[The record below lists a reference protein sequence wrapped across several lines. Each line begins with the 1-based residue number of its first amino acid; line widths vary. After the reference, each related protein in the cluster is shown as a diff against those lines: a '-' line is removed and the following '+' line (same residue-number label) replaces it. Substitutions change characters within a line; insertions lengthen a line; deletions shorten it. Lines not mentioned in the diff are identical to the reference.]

1 MKNIS
6 KLNINK
12 IVDNL
17 YITGMVNK
25 LFEDIANYGE
35 GEIEAKVLMESL
47 IKEEKGKSII
57 SDIIDE
63 YKLAP
68 KFLFTFGTG
77 IGAFIGPVTSLL
89 EGSGIN
95 ISEQDVYLL
104 VITAVAILLN
114 ETNVSGLIQKLKE
127 EGLYSSLESV
137 KNYIKSVTDLVNGV
151 TRKVLG
157 VSYSLAD
164 ILAFTSLLIPV
175 TNMLN
180 TMIETHGLTMGNFS
194 LMIKGILLSMAVY
207 GVKHI
212 LKRIKNKISN

>member
-35 GEIEAKVLMESL
+35 GEIEAKVLVESI
-47 IKEEKGKSII
+47 IKEEKDKSII

-89 EGSGIN
+89 EGSGMN
-95 ISEQDVYLL
+95 VSEHDVYLL

-137 KNYIKSVTDLVNGV
+137 KDYITSVTDLVNGV
-151 TRKVLG
+151 TRRVLG

-164 ILAFTSLLIPV
+164 ILAFTSLLVPL

-180 TMIETHGLTMGNFS
+180 TMIETHGLTLGNFN
-194 LMIKGILLSMAVY
+194 LMKKGILLSMAVY
-207 GVKHI
+207 SVKHI

>member
-89 EGSGIN
+89 EGSGIS

>member
-35 GEIEAKVLMESL
+35 GEIEAKVLIESI

-95 ISEQDVYLL
+95 ISENSVYLL
-104 VITAVAILLN
+104 VITAIAILLN

>member
-35 GEIEAKVLMESL
+35 GEIEAKVLVESI

-89 EGSGIN
+89 EGSGIS

-127 EGLYSSLESV
+127 EGLYSSLESG

>member
-89 EGSGIN
+89 EGSGMN
-95 ISEQDVYLL
+95 VSEHDVYLL

-137 KNYIKSVTDLVNGV
+137 KDYITSVTDLVNGV
-151 TRKVLG
+151 TRRVLG

-164 ILAFTSLLIPV
+164 ILAFTSLLIPL

-180 TMIETHGLTMGNFS
+180 TMIETHGLTIYNFN
-194 LMIKGILLSMAVY
+194 LMKKGILLSMAVY

-212 LKRIKNKISN
+212 LKRIKDKISD

>member
-25 LFEDIANYGE
+25 LFEDIANYSE
-35 GEIEAKVLMESL
+35 GEIEAKVLVESI

-104 VITAVAILLN
+104 VITAIAILLN

-137 KNYIKSVTDLVNGV
+137 KDYIKSVTDLVNGV

>member
-89 EGSGIN
+89 EGSGMN
-95 ISEQDVYLL
+95 VSEHDVYLL

-137 KNYIKSVTDLVNGV
+137 KDYITSVTDLVNGV
-151 TRKVLG
+151 TRRVLG

-175 TNMLN
+175 TNMLD
-180 TMIETHGLTMGNFS
+180 TMIQTHGLTLGNFN
-194 LMIKGILLSMAVY
+194 LMKKGILLSMAVY
-207 GVKHI
+207 SVKHI

>member
-95 ISEQDVYLL
+95 ISENSVYLL
-104 VITAVAILLN
+104 VITAIAILLN

>member
-89 EGSGIN
+89 EGSGMN
-95 ISEQDVYLL
+95 VSEHNVYLL

-137 KNYIKSVTDLVNGV
+137 KDYITSVTDLVNGV
-151 TRKVLG
+151 TRRVLG

-164 ILAFTSLLIPV
+164 ILAFTSLLIPL

-180 TMIETHGLTMGNFS
+180 TMIETHGLTIYNFN
-194 LMIKGILLSMAVY
+194 LMKKGILLSMAVY
-207 GVKHI
+207 SVKHI
-212 LKRIKNKISN
+212 LKRIKNKIDN